1 MTTKRWLVAIPF
13 VVVALLVQSA
23 LWVPRYET
31 QGADNPG
38 RLTTY
43 IELGIGDAQI
53 LNPILSADKASSE
66 VTQLVFDG
74 LIDVNE
80 EQQWTGDLAERWETT
95 EEAYLTV
102 LPGRTL
108 PDGSAASAS
117 LVAGRIRDALA
128 SGSLVDLAEA
138 VRGVDVVAAETRE
151 LDVSVVEV
159 GEDGQP
165 LERQLPA
172 RIDVPERVKLSLT
185 RVVSD
190 LFERLAPVVGEGLL
204 EPAGAL
210 AFVHARGELDAKD
223 QEALRARAAELLPV
237 AEHNPVIVFNLRR
250 DVRFHDGH
258 PFVAGVVKFN
268 FEAILDH

>member
-31 QGADNPG
+31 QGVDNPG

-95 EEAYLTV
+95 EEAYLTI

-128 SGSLVDLAEA
+128 SGPLVDLAA
-138 VRGVDVVAAETRE
+138 VVREVEVVVAETRE

-165 LERQLPA
+165 LERQQPLFPL
-172 RIDVPERVKLSLT
+172 RLIGRRPEQLHVAGDGGIAVEHFGRPGKL
-185 RVVSD
+185 
-190 LFERLAPVVGEGLL
+190 GHLL
-204 EPAGAL
+204 ENGRELEVSQPGAGLIL
-210 AFVHARGELDAKD
+210 A
-223 QEALRARAAELLPV
+223 Q
-237 AEHNPVIVFNLRR
+237 
-250 DVRFHDGH
+250 VRKEQV
-258 PFVAGVVKFN
+258 P
-268 FEAILDH
+268 